1 MGSKKL
7 RAIVVRGTRKPQLAD
22 PQTIRELTVKFN
34 RAIPT
39 HPALSVHQALGT
51 AKGVLPLNDAG
62 LLPTHNF
69 RGGAFDRAAD
79 ISGERMQATIL
90 QGNDTCFA
98 CATRCKRVV
107 SYAGPEFTIDPAY
120 GGPEYETIGSFGSGS
135 LVSDLKIVAKANEL
149 CNRYGIDTI
158 SCAMTIA
165 CAMDCFEHGLL
176 TPAQTDGIDL
186 RFGNG
191 QAILACIEK
200 IARRDGI
207 GDLLAAGSRRLA
219 QQLGGA
225 AMRFAMQ
232 VKGQELP
239 AHEPRGKWGVA
250 LGYGLSPTGG
260 DHLNAAHDPWFTVD
274 ADRQTAWVTLDDIR
288 PLGITEPV
296 PALSLGPE
304 KVRLFVALQNV
315 WSLINVLDF
324 CLFDMAPEFSTY
336 QLDEI
341 VRAVAA
347 VTGWNT
353 SLSELLLWGERG
365 VTLARV
371 FNAREGMGF
380 ADDMLPARLHEPLTS
395 GVYKGVAIP
404 REEYAAAVRLY
415 YAMRGWDAEGRP
427 TPARL
432 HWLDL
437 GWAAALLDRSES
449 AATTVVREDPNDH
462 AD

>member
-1 MGSKKL
+1 
-7 RAIVVRGTRKPQLAD
+7 
-22 PQTIRELTVKFN
+22 
-34 RAIPT
+34 
-39 HPALSVHQALGT
+39 
-51 AKGVLPLNDAG
+51 
-62 LLPTHNF
+62 
-69 RGGAFDRAAD
+69 
-79 ISGERMQATIL
+79 
-90 QGNDTCFA
+90 
-98 CATRCKRVV
+98 
-107 SYAGPEFTIDPAY
+107 
-120 GGPEYETIGSFGSGS
+120 
-135 LVSDLKIVAKANEL
+135 
-149 CNRYGIDTI
+149 
-158 SCAMTIA
+158 
-165 CAMDCFEHGLL
+165 
-176 TPAQTDGIDL
+176 
-186 RFGNG
+186 
-191 QAILACIEK
+191 
-200 IARRDGI
+200 
-207 GDLLAAGSRRLA
+207 
-219 QQLGGA
+219 
-225 AMRFAMQ
+225 
-232 VKGQELP
+232 
-239 AHEPRGKWGVA
+239 
-250 LGYGLSPTGG
+250 
-260 DHLNAAHDPWFTVD
+260 AAHDPWFTVD

-324 CLFDMAPEFSTY
+324 CLFDMVPEFSTY

-437 GWAAALLDRSES
+437 GWAAPLLDRLGLAPTAM
-449 AATTVVREDPNDH
+449 AAKYPAAH